1 YSIPAPILNAVG
13 YSDLTSMTA
22 SGGVLLVY
30 LSRLD
35 WTHQLPYT
43 NITSNWHARWY
54 LRDNPGFNYF
64 YLTVQRPSGTTA
76 LPEDIRDLTGN
87 YKLRYV
93 LIPAGIQINAA
104 KAGEK
109 DVLDAKAW
117 QQMGY
122 DEVKELLG
130 LSD

>member
-43 NITSNWHARWY
+43 NIISNLHARWY

-87 YKLRYV
+87 FKLRQV
-93 LIPAGIQINAA
+93 LMPVPSQISADNGGERDVLLA
-104 KAGEK
+104 KA
-109 DVLDAKAW
+109 
-117 QQMGY
+117 
-122 DEVKELLG
+122 
-130 LSD
+130 